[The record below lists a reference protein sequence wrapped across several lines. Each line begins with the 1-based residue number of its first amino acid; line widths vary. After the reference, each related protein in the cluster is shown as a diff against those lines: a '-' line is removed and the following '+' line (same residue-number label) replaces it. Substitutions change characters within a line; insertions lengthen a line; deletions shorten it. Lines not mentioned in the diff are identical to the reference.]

1 MGTIREKGKEIMDKT
16 KITINNYEEFKQYL
30 RELIEVDFD
39 DAIFG
44 NGFIVINGKRIE
56 FCNVPQKN
64 KQ

>member
-1 MGTIREKGKEIMDKT
+1 MDKT